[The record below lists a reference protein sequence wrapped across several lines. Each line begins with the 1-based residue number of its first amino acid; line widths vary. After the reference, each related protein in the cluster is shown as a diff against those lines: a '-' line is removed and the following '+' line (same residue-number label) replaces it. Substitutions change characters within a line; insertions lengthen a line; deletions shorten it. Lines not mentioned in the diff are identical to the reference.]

1 MGRGKVK
8 EVLSDVVLIEQKPMF
23 RVRCS
28 LNNSS
33 LQLKNG
39 YQGNIQKGLTF
50 TARFHLNRRSLWQ
63 LLFDKVDNWLNPKL
77 LAEKK

>member
-1 MGRGKVK
+1 MIHGKVSQ
-8 EVLSDVVLIEQKPMF
+8 LLNDVVLIDQKPMF
-23 RVRCS
+23 RVRCV
-28 LNNSS
+28 LDKNS

-50 TARFHLNRRSLWQ
+50 TARFQLNRRSLWQ

-77 LAEKK
+77 LAEK

>member
-1 MGRGKVK
+1 MIQGKVK
-8 EVLSDVVLIEQKPMF
+8 EVLSDVVLINQKPMF
-23 RVRCS
+23 RVRCT
-28 LNNSS
+28 LNDNS
-33 LQLKNG
+33 LQLKGG

-50 TARFHLNRRSLWQ
+50 TARFQLNRRSLWQ

>member
-8 EVLSDVVLIEQKPMF
+8 EVLSDVVLIDQKPMF
-23 RVRCS
+23 RVRCT
-28 LNNSS
+28 LNKSS

-50 TARFHLNRRSLWQ
+50 TARFQLNRRNLWQ
-63 LLFDKVDNWLNPKL
+63 LLFDKVDNWLNPKIM
-77 LAEKK
+77 KV